1 MLINVFLS
9 FLRTSRLGT
18 LTFFKYS
25 LNIWR
30 LFEWINYKIRRIF
43 KRYAREE
50 EKFQLSLLFFFILIN
65 MVFKI
70 ETVYA
75 NLKIILL
82 VYIVFDYQIKF
93 WFLIRKYVNFNSSK
107 TVLKLLVVSYVIK
120 LRNFIEKYKCIL
132 FSMIAGSVQY

>member
-1 MLINVFLS
+1 
-9 FLRTSRLGT
+9 
-18 LTFFKYS
+18 
-25 LNIWR
+25 
-30 LFEWINYKIRRIF
+30 
-43 KRYAREE
+43 
-50 EKFQLSLLFFFILIN
+50 

-120 LRNFIEKYKCIL
+120 LRNFLEKYKCIL

>member
-1 MLINVFLS
+1 
-9 FLRTSRLGT
+9 
-18 LTFFKYS
+18 
-25 LNIWR
+25 
-30 LFEWINYKIRRIF
+30 
-43 KRYAREE
+43 
-50 EKFQLSLLFFFILIN
+50 

-75 NLKIILL
+75 NLRIILL

-93 WFLIRKYVNFNSSK
+93 WFLIRKYMNFNSSK

>member
-1 MLINVFLS
+1 
-9 FLRTSRLGT
+9 
-18 LTFFKYS
+18 
-25 LNIWR
+25 
-30 LFEWINYKIRRIF
+30 
-43 KRYAREE
+43 
-50 EKFQLSLLFFFILIN
+50 

-93 WFLIRKYVNFNSSK
+93 WFLIKKYVNFNSSK

>member
-1 MLINVFLS
+1 
-9 FLRTSRLGT
+9 
-18 LTFFKYS
+18 
-25 LNIWR
+25 
-30 LFEWINYKIRRIF
+30 
-43 KRYAREE
+43 
-50 EKFQLSLLFFFILIN
+50 

>member
-1 MLINVFLS
+1 
-9 FLRTSRLGT
+9 
-18 LTFFKYS
+18 
-25 LNIWR
+25 
-30 LFEWINYKIRRIF
+30 
-43 KRYAREE
+43 
-50 EKFQLSLLFFFILIN
+50 

-75 NLKIILL
+75 NLRIILL

-93 WFLIRKYVNFNSSK
+93 WFLIRKCMNFNSSK

>member
-1 MLINVFLS
+1 
-9 FLRTSRLGT
+9 
-18 LTFFKYS
+18 
-25 LNIWR
+25 
-30 LFEWINYKIRRIF
+30 
-43 KRYAREE
+43 
-50 EKFQLSLLFFFILIN
+50 

-107 TVLKLLVVSYVIK
+107 TVLKLLIVSYVIK

>member
-1 MLINVFLS
+1 
-9 FLRTSRLGT
+9 
-18 LTFFKYS
+18 
-25 LNIWR
+25 
-30 LFEWINYKIRRIF
+30 
-43 KRYAREE
+43 
-50 EKFQLSLLFFFILIN
+50 

-93 WFLIRKYVNFNSSK
+93 WFLIKYVNFNSSK

>member
-1 MLINVFLS
+1 
-9 FLRTSRLGT
+9 
-18 LTFFKYS
+18 
-25 LNIWR
+25 
-30 LFEWINYKIRRIF
+30 
-43 KRYAREE
+43 
-50 EKFQLSLLFFFILIN
+50 

-70 ETVYA
+70 ETVYT
-75 NLKIILL
+75 NLRIILL

-132 FSMIAGSVQY
+132 FNMIAGSVQY

>member
-1 MLINVFLS
+1 
-9 FLRTSRLGT
+9 
-18 LTFFKYS
+18 
-25 LNIWR
+25 
-30 LFEWINYKIRRIF
+30 
-43 KRYAREE
+43 
-50 EKFQLSLLFFFILIN
+50 

-70 ETVYA
+70 ETIYA

>member
-1 MLINVFLS
+1 
-9 FLRTSRLGT
+9 
-18 LTFFKYS
+18 
-25 LNIWR
+25 
-30 LFEWINYKIRRIF
+30 
-43 KRYAREE
+43 
-50 EKFQLSLLFFFILIN
+50 

-82 VYIVFDYQIKF
+82 VYIIFDYQIKF

>member
-1 MLINVFLS
+1 
-9 FLRTSRLGT
+9 
-18 LTFFKYS
+18 
-25 LNIWR
+25 
-30 LFEWINYKIRRIF
+30 
-43 KRYAREE
+43 
-50 EKFQLSLLFFFILIN
+50 

-132 FSMIAGSVQY
+132 FSIIAGSVQY